1 MMRKPIQI
9 HTLIGPENAKWQG
22 MMLVTALCDDGT
34 IWQRVDGV
42 VGGEVLSWEKLPD
55 IPQDDRPTTPT
66 PNEGGR
72 G

>member
-34 IWQRVDGV
+34 IWESWN
-42 VGGEVLSWEKLPD
+42 GGAWTRLPD
-55 IPQDDRPTTPT
+55 IPQDDHPTTPT
-66 PNEGGR
+66 R